1 MPREHGTLTSPFDT
15 IARNY
20 RYTVPRRLT
29 NFVNFSTM
37 LIPLDRMNDW
47 IKITLEEEFLFIIS
61 WMFFPGKKNLIQ
73 LIIEIRKLAQ

>member
-20 RYTVPRRLT
+20 RYTVS

-73 LIIEIRKLAQ
+73 LIIEIRKLTQ